1 MISSLLAMGTFAL
14 VGSITPGPVNV
25 LALSHGS
32 TKTMGRSLAFVL
44 GASLSYALVVWL
56 MGTGAQHLLVG
67 NPVLVSATQWM
78 GGTYLLFLAWRIAS
92 APTSSLQQSL
102 RDASMRSWQAFGS
115 GLSVQALN
123 PKAWLVALSGVG
135 LFVLPQAHVQAN
147 LWLFCGVSLLACVIG
162 VGAWAVL
169 GRALAR
175 WLASP
180 MRQRHFN
187 LALASMLALSVVSMI
202 SGTLLP

>member
-1 MISSLLAMGTFAL
+1 
-14 VGSITPGPVNV
+14 
-25 LALSHGS
+25 
-32 TKTMGRSLAFVL
+32 
-44 GASLSYALVVWL
+44 
-56 MGTGAQHLLVG
+56 
-67 NPVLVSATQWM
+67 
-78 GGTYLLFLAWRIAS
+78 
-92 APTSSLQQSL
+92 
-102 RDASMRSWQAFGS
+102 MRSWQAFGS

-135 LFVLPQAHVQAN
+135 LFVLPHANAQVN

-187 LALASMLALSVVSMI
+187 VALAGMLALSVVSMI
-202 SGTLLP
+202 SATSP

>member
-1 MISSLLAMGTFAL
+1 MISSLLAMSAFAL

-32 TKTMGRSLAFVL
+32 TKTVGRSLAFVL
-44 GASLSYALVVWL
+44 GASLSYALVVLL
-56 MGTGAQHLLVG
+56 MGSGAQHVLIG
-67 NPVLVSATQWM
+67 NPVLVSATQWA

-92 APTSSLQQSL
+92 APTSPLQPSLS
-102 RDASMRSWQAFGS
+102 DSSMRPWQAFGS

-135 LFVLPQAHVQAN
+135 LFVLPQANAQAN

-162 VGAWAVL
+162 VGAWAVM

-175 WLASP
+175 WLESP

-202 SGTLLP
+202 SGTLP